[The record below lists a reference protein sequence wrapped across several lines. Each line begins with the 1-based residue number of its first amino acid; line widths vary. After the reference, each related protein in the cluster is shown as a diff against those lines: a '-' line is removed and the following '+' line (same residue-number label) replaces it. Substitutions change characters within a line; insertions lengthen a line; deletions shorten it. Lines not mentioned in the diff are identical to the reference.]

1 MRYVVLLLTC
11 GALLSGCAA
20 KYQIQPDEKTVQAV
34 TQRWVA
40 DSDRE
45 LVWEV
50 EDLEIVRA
58 EGMNKRLEAAKT
70 LPAALDILIT
80 NAEAARRKLARAEGD
95 PWPDPVTTCVYTNA
109 VTVKY
114 LRSAAIPCSPS
125 RPADNR

>member
-1 MRYVVLLLTC
+1 MRHTALLLAC
-11 GALLSGCAA
+11 LAFLSGCAA
-20 KYQIQPDEKTVQAV
+20 KYQIQPGEKTVQAV
-34 TQRWVA
+34 TQRWVEE
-40 DSDRE
+40 SRRE

-58 EGMNKRLEAAKT
+58 EGMNKRLESAKT
-70 LPAALDILIT
+70 LPVALDILIT
-80 NAEAARRKLARAEGD
+80 HAEAARRKLARADGE

-125 RPADNR
+125 RLADNR